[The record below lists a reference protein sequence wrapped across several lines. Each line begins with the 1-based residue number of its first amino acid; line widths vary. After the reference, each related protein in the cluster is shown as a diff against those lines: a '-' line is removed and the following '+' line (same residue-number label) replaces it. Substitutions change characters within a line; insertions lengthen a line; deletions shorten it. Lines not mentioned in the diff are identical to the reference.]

1 MYTVTLVLRVL
12 TLPKHFGNY
21 YKHSWLCIWAISTDY
36 LKLTQCVIY
45 GHQAVTRE
53 LPKVITHAF
62 TLTLWFA
69 SSIARA
75 FVKDV
80 IPPYHRKRY
89 SFIRIKQLSLL
100 FIRASPNVHVCMTSP
115 RWRVTLVATYVT
127 APGCPIWATRLVSL
141 MMFPSVFLK
150 WGNAYWI
157 IRTTCRF
164 TFVFHLTHNFTHNDI
179 WQIHYLCKDLSGTKH
194 KQKITPSRW
203 NKTRPC
209 THTNSI
215 SNQTRYH
222 NYAKDTS
229 PSR

>member
-62 TLTLWFA
+62 TLTLCFA

-80 IPPYHRKRY
+80 IPPYHKKDIALLELNNYLCY
-89 SFIRIKQLSLL
+89 SQGLHQTYMY
-100 FIRASPNVHVCMTSP
+100 V
-115 RWRVTLVATYVT
+115 WRVTLVATYVT

-194 KQKITPSRW
+194 KQKLTPSRW

-209 THTNSI
+209 TNTNSI
-215 SNQTRYH
+215 SNQTHYH
-222 NYAKDTS
+222 NYA
-229 PSR
+229 